1 MPAPP
6 PPAFDTIDHHN
17 WLNELDHYGIRG
29 HCFNW
34 VFSYLTNRK
43 QLVQFT
49 SACSQP
55 EPIVCGI
62 SQGSILG
69 PLLFIIYINDLPN
82 ASNLLK
88 TFLFSDDTSYFYSHK
103 DPNQLIRV
111 MNCELSKISEW
122 LKVNKLPLNVA
133 KTNYILFRPR
143 QKRITVSD
151 TIALDNIAV
160 QQVEVTKFLGVLL
173 DQHLSWKYHTNHVA
187 IKVSKTIGIIS
198 KLVSFFLLN
207 LCYPYTIH

>member
-1 MPAPP
+1 M
-6 PPAFDTIDHHN
+6 
-17 WLNELDHYGIRG
+17 LNKLDHYGIRG
-29 HCFNW
+29 HSFNW
-34 VFSYLTNRK
+34 VSCYLTNRK

-49 SACSQP
+49 LACSQP

-62 SQGSILG
+62 PQGEILG

-122 LKVNKLPLNVA
+122 LKVNKLSLNVA

-143 QKRITVSD
+143 QKPIAVSD
-151 TIALDNIAV
+151 TITVDNIPV
-160 QQVEVTKFLGVLL
+160 QQAEGTKFLGVLL
-173 DQHLSWKYHTNHVA
+173 DQHLSWKYHIYHVA
-187 IKVSKTIGIIS
+187 KKVSKTIGIIS
-198 KLVSFFLLN
+198 KARFFLSSQSL
-207 LCYPYTIH
+207 LSLY